1 MRISVLAL
9 MVGMSLVFATQGLA
23 QQQQQEGNPGSCPP
37 CQVCTPLACDLF
49 QGLRNL
55 LGCVAC
61 GPVACQAPACEPVTC
76 PTPEPC
82 CPPPVLACAR
92 ARIAAVG
99 QQLQAAISCPA
110 PACGE
115 AVPQEKP
122 AVCPPVCRPTLL
134 DVIRARLNCLAP
146 QCPPCVPSCQ
156 RCCTPIL
163 NAVMGLIGCGPSPCC
178 QQVAPAEPTPAAT
191 PTEAPADQLRPLP
204 QAPPKPDTA
213 A

>member
-1 MRISVLAL
+1 MKIRLFALTLAISLAF
-9 MVGMSLVFATQGLA
+9 VGQGVA
-23 QQQQQEGNPGSCPP
+23 EQQEAAPSSGCCPP

-55 LGCVAC
+55 LGCMTCVPAVC
-61 GPVACQAPACEPVTC
+61 QEPSCQPVACPA
-76 PTPEPC
+76 PEPC
-82 CPPPVLACAR
+82 CPPPVVACAR

-99 QQLQAAISCPA
+99 QQLRAAICCPP

-134 DVIRARLNCLAP
+134 DVIRTRLNSLAP
-146 QCPPCVPSCQ
+146 QCPPAVPSCQ

-163 NAVMGLIGCGPSPCC
+163 NAVMGLIGCGPTACC
-178 QQVAPAEPTPAAT
+178 QQVAPAEPTPAAAA
-191 PTEAPADQLRPLP
+191 TEAPANQLRPLP